1 MVFQFTLPEIIN
13 EKPEPLRELNS
24 NIQLF
29 GMSQVIHETIWK
41 FNKVFE
47 DLLAFRLNEKGELEY
62 NKNFD
67 FTAVDLEI
75 SKQINFGCKLPP
87 PNVVILEPSGSPNDN
102 NEILRATEMYKK
114 DFLLNENDFLDICA
128 DEAIFRRLIKCRN
141 KLENIRPILGQWHTS
156 KDMMSALLILFS
168 SYGIYDLTTA
178 LGVKFLDKLAA
189 VVDYRSTRRVLEL
202 IWTAVGIAIH
212 IYIQKKNIKIEEVLS
227 GLENERICLRI
238 WYLYYEWFSIWKIH
252 LTRIRCG
259 NYELQRFGLA
269 AFAPLFPAA
278 GKNNY
283 TTSVTHFLSILE
295 KYPQLEQKLHHCASI
310 NLAREGYYPAYDE
323 ALETHGVAYIKQNI
337 TGNSCNQENLELQI
351 RATQEERER
360 IDTLLNEF
368 LDTHTYYRKDR
379 NTNNRIDPLWKLSHD
394 LLEAFKMDN
403 AIDHDLFKKNSP
415 PQLNQEGL
423 MKINQAYED
432 GLGRIKK
439 IYRQEVIKIE
449 AINTKGRRKLS
460 VMKTKVSDLSKN
472 KKSRKKNAPTIPEGD
487 NEGSSQLARVL
498 QTIQFNEQDSQ
509 SVLKDKNINPKRKC
523 IELPENQENV
533 ESQPPLKRQRVV
545 TTEKEKEILKCL
557 LQKKIMPSENEI
569 NEVLTKLPQS
579 WNIQRIKRYWSNNRC
594 KEN

>member
-141 KLENIRPILGQWHTS
+141 KSENIRPILGQWHTS

-202 IWTAVGIAIH
+202 IWTAV
-212 IYIQKKNIKIEEVLS
+212 
-227 GLENERICLRI
+227 
-238 WYLYYEWFSIWKIH
+238 
-252 LTRIRCG
+252 
-259 NYELQRFGLA
+259 
-269 AFAPLFPAA
+269 
-278 GKNNY
+278 
-283 TTSVTHFLSILE
+283 E

-310 NLAREGYYPAYDE
+310 NLAREGHYPAYDE

-368 LDTHTYYRKDR
+368 LDTHTYYRKDH

-545 TTEKEKEILKCL
+545 TTEEEKEILKCL

-579 WNIQRIKRYWSNNRC
+579 WNIQCIKRYWSNNRC